1 MAYSVDYVPPA
12 VIGALRTDSQLAVFL
27 RVETDP
33 ALHLYF
39 GVGDIPIGFDSVDPD
54 GTIYLGGGRL
64 NGIPALQ
71 TLVNGSSAAIDFTL
85 SGIDPATGAKM
96 IDSLPAV
103 RGALV
108 QVGMTTL
115 DQYYQPM
122 TQIIPIWTG
131 VASHIKEL
139 RSPARAGETQ
149 TISISLATVAG
160 ENTRSRAAK
169 VLWSD
174 AMQKSLYPTDDFCK
188 ETGRMARGIQPQWPV
203 FD

>member
-1 MAYSVDYVPPA
+1 MAYSAEYVA
-12 VIGALRTDSQLAVFL
+12 LSVVEALRTDSQLAIFL
-27 RVETDP
+27 KVDTVPPLR
-33 ALHLYF
+33 LYF
-39 GVGDIPIGFDSVDPD
+39 GVRDIPIGFDSVDPD
-54 GTIYLGGGRL
+54 GTKYLGGGQL

-96 IDSLPAV
+96 IDSLPPV

-108 QVGMTTL
+108 QVGITTL
-115 DQYYQPM
+115 DQYFQPM
-122 TQIIPIWTG
+122 TKIIPIWTG
-131 VASHIKEL
+131 VASHLKEL

-174 AMQKSLYPTDDFCK
+174 AMQKSLYPTDDFCNG
-188 ETGRMARGIQPQWPV
+188 TGRMARGIQPPWPV